1 MQCSLYEE
9 VKCFRVGKTRI
20 FVMDISC
27 SYKGRVNRAEFV
39 KKKKK
44 KALYFIRKGCMH
56 KFSLKYNIKVC
67 FKDMGRFV
75 L

>member
-44 KALYFIRKGCMH
+44 KKHYTSSGKVACIN
-56 KFSLKYNIKVC
+56 SL
-67 FKDMGRFV
+67 
-75 L
+75 